1 MKKIILASGSPRRRE
16 LMEMIGVDFEVIVS
30 NCKEVLNNELP
41 VAERIMDVARQKAE
55 DVFKKH
61 QDSIVIGCDTVV
73 VVDDEI
79 LGKPKS
85 KQQAR
90 EMFDK
95 MNNRSHIVLSG
106 VCIIS
111 KEETSLF
118 YDVTD
123 VVFNNLSDE
132 EIEEYISS
140 DEPYDKAGGYAIQ
153 GKAGL
158 FIREIK
164 GNYYNVMGLPID
176 MVYNSLR
183 NKKLI

>member
-1 MKKIILASGSPRRRE
+1 MKRLILASGSPRRKE
-16 LMEMIGVDFEVIVS
+16 IMQMMNIDFEVIVS
-30 NCKEVLNNELP
+30 NSKEVLNNELP

-55 DVFKKH
+55 AVFK
-61 QDSIVIGCDTVV
+61 DNTDAVVIGCDTVV

-85 KQQAR
+85 KQMAK

-106 VCIIS
+106 VCIMS
-111 KEETSLF
+111 EEKTDCF
-118 YDVTD
+118 YDCTE
-123 VVFNNLSDE
+123 VVFNALSDE
-132 EIEEYISS
+132 EIEGYIST

-153 GKAGL
+153 GKGGL

-164 GNYYNVMGLPID
+164 GNYYNVVGFPVDKI
-176 MVYNSLR
+176 YNCLKNR
-183 NKKLI
+183 KLI